1 MNRIMYEA
9 FVNHPKSL
17 IIAPAGYGKT
27 YTIAKSLS
35 FTKGTQLILTHT
47 NAGVAS
53 IKYKLRKLNIDAK
66 YCVETISGFAQKY
79 VHAFLPK
86 SKIPEQ
92 DTPAY
97 FPFIITEANR
107 LFKIRLIR
115 KIITA
120 NYDGLFVDEYQDCSI
135 SQHNLINILVE
146 IIPTHILGDPLQGI
160 FDFNNEELVNFERD
174 LSNYTITGT
183 LDIPWRWKDSNFE
196 LGDDLKL
203 IREKLEKGED
213 IDLDKTKNIEKYK
226 VNEVD
231 LYIHSKFY
239 NRKLWNI
246 IGSEHSLL
254 LIYPQSHNM
263 YGRLKVIKTFGNTL
277 NLVEAMDGSEFYKF
291 SKLIDAST
299 TDTIYSTLYSL
310 SESLF
315 SKSVINNWF
324 GTKALKHKREEDDK
338 VIIKPIEHF
347 LEQLQKN
354 ISLNH
359 IAKILKLICKLPNN
373 KCYRKELFND
383 LCKATEIAWFQKQSV
398 YDAMLKIRNSKRHIG
413 KSILGKSIGTTLLTK
428 GLEFDTVVILDAQK
442 INCPKNFYVAVTR
455 ATKRLIIFTNNF
467 ELRFN

>member
-1 MNRIMYEA
+1 MYDA

-53 IKYKLRKLNIDAK
+53 IKYKLRELNIHEK
-66 YCVETISGFAQKY
+66 YSVETISGFAQKY
-79 VHAFLPK
+79 VHAFLPLT
-86 SKIPEQ
+86 KIPEQ
-92 DTPAY
+92 DTPVY
-97 FPFIITEANR
+97 FPFIIEEANK
-107 LFKIRLIR
+107 LFKIKLIR
-115 KIITA
+115 KIITT
-120 NYDGLFVDEYQDCSI
+120 NYSGLFVDEYQDCTI
-135 SQHNLINILVE
+135 SQHNLINTLVE

-174 LSNYTITGT
+174 LSSFTVTGT
-183 LDIPWRWKDSNFE
+183 LEIPWRWKNANIE
-196 LGDDLKL
+196 LGVDLKL
-203 IREKLEKGED
+203 IREKLEKGEGVN
-213 IDLDKTKNIEKYK
+213 LDETKNIEKYI

-231 LYIHSKFY
+231 LYTHNKFY

-246 IGSEHSLL
+246 IGNEHSLL
-254 LIYPQSHNM
+254 LIYPQSHNIN
-263 YGRLKVIKTFGNTL
+263 GRLKVIKTFGNIL
-277 NLVEAMDGSEFYKF
+277 SLVEAMDGPEFYKF
-291 SKLIDAST
+291 SKMIDSST
-299 TDTIYSTLYSL
+299 TDTIYSTIHYL

-315 SKSVINNWF
+315 SKSIINNWF
-324 GTKALKHKREEDDK
+324 GTKALKHKRDENDK
-338 VIIKPIEHF
+338 VIIRPIEYSF
-347 LEQLQKN
+347 EELQKN
-354 ISLNH
+354 ISLYH
-359 IAKILKLICKLPNN
+359 IAKLLKLICKLPNN

-398 YDAMLKIRNSKRHIG
+398 YDAMSKIRNSKRHVG
-413 KSILGKSIGTTLLTK
+413 KSILGKNIGTTLLTK

-455 ATKRLIIFTNNF
+455 ATKRLVIFTNNF